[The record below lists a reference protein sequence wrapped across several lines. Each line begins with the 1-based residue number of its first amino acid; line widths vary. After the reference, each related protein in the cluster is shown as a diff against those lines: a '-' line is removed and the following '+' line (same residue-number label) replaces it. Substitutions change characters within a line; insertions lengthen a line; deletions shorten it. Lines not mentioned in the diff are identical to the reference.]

1 MPNYESTFICSPETP
16 AEKIE
21 ELTEKAKKLIES
33 NGGKVTLV
41 QNLGKKRLA
50 YPINKIREGSY
61 VYFEITAPGVIV
73 SALENLYKVNE
84 PIIRSLTV
92 KVEKKAPPKPVV
104 VVAPEATPEVAV
116 EVKADAEPKTVEVK
130 TDGDKQS

>member
-21 ELTEKAKKLIES
+21 ELTEKAKKIIES

-50 YPINKIREGSY
+50 YPINKLREGSY

-73 SALENLYKVNE
+73 SVLENLYKVSE

-92 KVEKKAPPKPVV
+92 KVEKKAPPKPVA
-104 VVAPEATPEVAV
+104 VVAPETTPEVTP
-116 EVKADAEPKTVEVK
+116 EIKADAEVKTVEVK
-130 TDGDKQS
+130 TDGE

>member
-1 MPNYESTFICSPETP
+1 MPNYESTFICSPETQ

-21 ELTEKAKKLIES
+21 ELTEKAKKIVET

-73 SALENLYKVNE
+73 AALENLYKVNE

-92 KVEKKAPPKPVV
+92 KVEKKAPPKPVA
-104 VVAPEATPEVAV
+104 VVAPEANS
-116 EVKADAEPKTVEVK
+116 EVKSDAEPKTVEVK
-130 TDGDKQS
+130 TDGEQQS

>member
-21 ELTEKAKKLIES
+21 ELTEKAKKLIET

-104 VVAPEATPEVAV
+104 VVAPASDTTS
-116 EVKADAEPKTVEVK
+116 EVKADEEAKTVEVK

>member
-1 MPNYESTFICSPETP
+1 MPNYESTFICSPETTV
-16 AEKIE
+16 EKIE
-21 ELTEKAKKLIES
+21 ELTEKAKKIIES
-33 NGGKVTLV
+33 NGGQVTLV

-92 KVEKKAPPKPVV
+92 KVEKKAPPKA
-104 VVAPEATPEVAV
+104 VVAPASEATA
-116 EVKADAEPKTVEVK
+116 EVKVDAEQKTAEVK